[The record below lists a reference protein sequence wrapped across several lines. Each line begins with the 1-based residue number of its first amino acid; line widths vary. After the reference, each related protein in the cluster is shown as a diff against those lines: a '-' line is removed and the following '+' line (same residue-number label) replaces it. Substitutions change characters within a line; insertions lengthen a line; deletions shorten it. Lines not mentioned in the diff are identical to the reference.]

1 MFSLSNVVTGILIL
15 FLLAMFF
22 SPEVK
27 GFAIQSL
34 MKIGFFQPN
43 IPQEAN
49 DIATKIPEQLVK
61 QEVAFLDLKGNR
73 VRLSD
78 QIGKVVFINFW
89 ATWCPPC
96 LAEMPSINTL
106 YSKYKDNKN
115 VVFLLVDVDDT
126 PQKAAAF
133 MKRKK
138 YNLPVYTPATAIP
151 EAYFSGSMP
160 TTIIL
165 DKAGNLSF
173 HHVGAANYNNP
184 EVSAFIDKISK

>member
-1 MFSLSNVVTGILIL
+1 
-15 FLLAMFF
+15 MFF